1 MGQGASN
8 GGTRRAA
15 SEALD
20 ILMIGPVPPPFG
32 GVAAH
37 VARLRERLDSRG
49 LSVGILSHY
58 RRPHETEGV
67 VAVLNRNPLRYWR
80 LTRRHPSRIVHYHHS
95 HWLLLAAV
103 ALVSRG
109 DDRQFV
115 VTLHGQNV
123 LDDLR
128 SHMPLVAAVNRWA
141 LRQFDHVIAV
151 SREVAAGVSD
161 CVDRHRVHVIPA
173 FLDPP
178 AADPRSL
185 EHDREVERFLSE
197 GCPTLVISCSQIASI
212 GAPTD
217 PYGLDVAITAFCAI
231 AHDNPLLRMALFAG
245 RRPRTRGEEA
255 YLRSLQERIAAAGL
269 SDRFL
274 MRIEMP
280 LLPAFRHDVIYV
292 RATRTEGDA
301 VSVREAL
308 WMGVPVVAS
317 DVVGRPEGTV
327 LASDRDDLADVLR
340 KLLAERATAADATTA
355 ARMAAEREA
364 DRLLEHLISIYRT
377 ALSERPFGRR

>member
-1 MGQGASN
+1 MGEGASD
-8 GGTRRAA
+8 GGTSRAA
-15 SEALD
+15 SETLD

-37 VARLRERLDSRG
+37 VARLRERLNSRG

-58 RRPHETEGV
+58 RRPHKTEGV
-67 VAVLNRNPLRYWR
+67 VAVLNRNPLRYWM
-80 LTRRHPSRIVHYHHS
+80 LTRRYRSRIVHYHHS

-103 ALVSRG
+103 ALVARG

-115 VTLHGQNV
+115 VTLHGQHV
-123 LDDLR
+123 LEDLR
-128 SHMPLVAAVNRWA
+128 SRMPLVAAVNRWA

-151 SREVAAGVSD
+151 SREVAAGVGD
-161 CVDRHRVHVIPA
+161 CVDRRRVHLIPA
-173 FLDPP
+173 FLEPP
-178 AADPRSL
+178 AVDPRDL
-185 EHDREVERFLSE
+185 ELDREAERFLSE

-212 GAPTD
+212 GVPAD
-217 PYGLDVAITAFCAI
+217 PYGLDVAISAFSAI
-231 AHDNPLLRMALFAG
+231 APDHPSLRMALFVG

-255 YLRSLQERIAAAGL
+255 YLRSLEERIVATGL

-274 MRIEMP
+274 MRAEVP

-292 RATRTEGDA
+292 RPTRTEGDA

-308 WMGVPVVAS
+308 LMGVPVVAS

-327 LASDRDDLADVLR
+327 LASDGEDLADVLR
-340 KLLAERATAADATTA
+340 KLLADRATAAAATTA
-355 ARMAAEREA
+355 ARIVAEREA
-364 DRLLEHLISIYRT
+364 DRLLEHLISIYQR
-377 ALSERPFGRR
+377 ALSER